1 MGGIWGVYGGYME
14 GIGGDGV
21 VSSSRLSRIQARRQ
35 PIIGRSL
42 YIMPKTIVLKNE
54 VAIAVFIRNYV
65 LKLKERT
72 PVSSLPFFPFF

>member
-1 MGGIWGVYGGYME
+1 ME

-21 VSSSRLSRIQARRQ
+21 VSSSRLSRIQAGRQ

-42 YIMPKTIVLKNE
+42 YIMPETIVLKNE

-72 PVSSLPFFPFF
+72 PVSSLPFFPFFF